1 MLIEMYGIKTHQ
13 LVTTKYKSVLQLH
26 FKYASI
32 RRCNNQQGIK
42 TTGISLQTVRDI
54 KKAVLRKRFA
64 DVDTSHVRYIAMD
77 EISIKKRH
85 TYATL
90 IIDAQTQV
98 LLAAIE
104 GRTQADIAPFF
115 EMLQERG
122 RFQNIKGATIPV
134 FKY

>member
-1 MLIEMYGIKTHQ
+1 MLIEMCGIKTHQ

-32 RRCNNQQGIK
+32 RRYNNQQGIK
-42 TTGISLQTVRDI
+42 TTGISWQTVRDI

-90 IIDAQTQV
+90 IIDAQHSG
-98 LLAAIE
+98 AI
-104 GRTQADIAPFF
+104 GSH
-115 EMLQERG
+115 
-122 RFQNIKGATIPV
+122 
-134 FKY
+134 

>member
-1 MLIEMYGIKTHQ
+1 MLIEMCGIKTHQ

-32 RRCNNQQGIK
+32 RRYNNQQGIK
-42 TTGISLQTVRDI
+42 TTGISWQTVRDI

-122 RFQNIKGATIPV
+122 HSKNIKGATIPI